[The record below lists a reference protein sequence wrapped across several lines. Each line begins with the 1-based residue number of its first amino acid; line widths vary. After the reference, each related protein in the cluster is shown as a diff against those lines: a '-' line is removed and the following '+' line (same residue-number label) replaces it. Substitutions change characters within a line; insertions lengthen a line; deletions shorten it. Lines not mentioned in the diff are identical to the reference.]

1 MYEMPL
7 IYVFGGFR
15 VLFFYF
21 PFFLCLGGGVLG
33 VGVSIFCIGILGNSI
48 LSRDPDGVVL
58 VLLCFAKTNQY
69 TIGYSTPY
77 KVFTMFI

>member
-7 IYVFGGFR
+7 IYVFGGWGF
-15 VLFFYF
+15 
-21 PFFLCLGGGVLG
+21 G
-33 VGVSIFCIGILGNSI
+33 VGVCIFCIGILGNSI